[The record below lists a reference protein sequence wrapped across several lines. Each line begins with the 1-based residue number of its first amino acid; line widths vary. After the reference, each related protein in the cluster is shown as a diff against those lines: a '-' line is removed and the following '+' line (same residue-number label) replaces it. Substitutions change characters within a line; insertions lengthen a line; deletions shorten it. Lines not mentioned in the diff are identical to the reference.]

1 MHRVNFRVSILMER
15 KRTIDKYVKLELGVE
30 INNDEQIESSRIKR
44 EGVPENRDLTVLL
57 VNQKRNDY
65 NTKIGRYH
73 SVKPLIGLLTS
84 TARTF
89 IQDGVTTEYATQ
101 ILGTTLDNGRIY
113 AQLLTKSSLV
123 LYNKPTNVEDP
134 VIVKPTRV
142 HSAFDG
148 EWNVKQ
154 DLGFIDP
161 EKFVLKNTDYLAPN
175 SKMEIVYASK
185 PAQDGFKFWS
195 PSAPESQAD
204 NQIFEEP
211 TGRRV
216 QPVKEIPRY
225 VQNEAL
231 NFLDGPSIDSD
242 KKFEFVVEPSIVN
255 NVNTFN
261 RQSKAYEPVTEPIKE
276 EPRPK
281 PEVLDEVNVVK
292 VKPTYDLP
300 TFTIK
305 NEFSPI
311 FYYIDNVESR
321 RPQQQAAQ
329 QTKIPKKLFG
339 QKSEPRPKKTFTYAG
354 FADFTTVVGDT
365 VIIFS
370 PNTETS
376 RPQNPNEVNVFP
388 SANRID
394 KLSTKITF
402 LAADI
407 PVASSTYKA
416 HEATSATRIPGPAVV
431 DENRSD
437 KALFNDEESLKK
449 VLYEVDDKIPDVVS
463 VQYNNG
469 FGLNVDVIQPS
480 ESPMTTTESTRTTDD
495 LGVIPI
501 NDYSNSEATEPLATL
516 SPTTTIL
523 EAPKESAVTESEM
536 TEVFTNSEEESENTA
551 AEITEK
557 PEEEEEEE
565 DEVTTE
571 MSDFMTT
578 TESGHSEESS
588 EEIETTTE
596 SKFTIPDTQEDSN
609 EDTLDDTQEV
619 ICTEGFETQS
629 TMTTAYKT
637 LTYLTTYFI
646 PLEST
651 ETTTSIKS
659 DVVVESNTGFLT
671 NVVCRTNMNIEPTAV
686 VNVDYSVET
695 KSKIVKPVS
704 EEPAKPPTE
713 PDVVTESPKTTTQR
727 DEVQTVQDEQT
738 TGTVQSSNETEETV
752 EEKETT
758 TTPLTTTTTERITT
772 SQGHVEVSVSTEQ
785 TTTTTTTEKATTPE
799 EVEESENEID
809 VIYKTLYTTYT
820 YFTTFFGDQTS
831 SVASHKSVV
840 TNIITSTIDLSK
852 LDPSLFGAFNEDEIA
867 PTSVGIG
874 RPTEIFAINSAI
886 DLVKNKDVLES
897 VEGDDFYN
905 SQTPTPSLGDDII
918 ASIKPD
924 AVKTYYTTYTFFT
937 TIYVGNDANICS
949 RNEVYTNYVGP
960 DELIPTKANPL
971 AVENTRAQFDFR
983 NCKQIKMEQ
992 ANLEETAS
1000 METSVSME
1008 EDKIQSSVDSKPEGT
1023 PDPSPIE
1030 VDMLFSVESN
1040 PLESE
1045 NSYVTDIKS
1054 SSSKGERKFL
1064 DNNNIILDD
1073 QISSESNIEEI
1084 LPSPTLLLQ
1093 TSYTTFTYF
1102 TTMYIGKDSSK
1113 VKSRL
1118 ETITNVVTET
1128 IMPNKEPEEESN
1140 LPITYYTTF
1149 TYWTTLYKDKSTT
1162 ITSREEIVS
1171 NVVTPVAQ
1179 SVATIS
1185 PIDTTPIDVDTSL
1198 PPKDLE
1204 VELKPSL
1211 VSDNLEPDDGKA
1223 TFYTTYTYFTTFY
1236 AGNTSQ
1242 VRSSLETVTNIVD
1255 NTKLVEDNQLG
1266 RKVPV
1271 GAADQNLIQD
1281 NGEKPHIAPTVVK
1294 EQIIPT
1300 KLPDASSVPGT
1311 VLLGTYIDNLFA
1323 EVKPADKP
1331 STPAPEGEKKILFSQ
1346 VAVISGDSTV
1356 VTSDNKSL
1364 TIDTTSSTTT
1374 TTESNIISP
1383 TPEVIESSVAE
1394 PEPTTE
1400 TPNESEEEEDDSTNT
1415 RKKSRLT
1422 FTPKK
1427 PSTTPVIIPFASRNR
1442 PTFIPKRVPLS
1453 SGATTI
1459 TRADFTPPVITATP
1473 SLKSVKTSGFGGNRK
1488 QTAYPG
1494 SSSAGKRFPGR
1505 ASANNPSANAPQ
1517 ASRPGG
1523 FAVRGSIQPTSRR
1536 TGFRSSSGRPSSLD
1550 YINRSAAPRVRPTA
1564 SSRLPPGRVRPSAS
1578 ITFPPDQNDETLATQ
1593 QEENATEALEEVSE
1607 APART
1612 TNNPLLRF
1620 RRPPVPRQPGT
1631 AITPRSTTASSRR
1644 AVTPRGR
1651 LTTTTRRSTTRTTSS
1666 PLLSLRRNRPNA
1678 LFPRRNL
1685 FRQPEPEPEE
1695 EIKEDEQKVEDSEE
1709 ILEEE
1714 EFEEDNDYDSSDRKE
1729 RQVAQP
1735 PPATAPR
1742 RNIVQIRPFAFKRRT
1757 KRQAD
1762 YGSRKYTNFRRP
1774 GTKTTTTRRP
1784 EPETEE
1790 PTTQKV
1796 RPGNRYNGRSS
1807 SAGRTTTAIAP
1818 KSNARQPFVV
1828 RGETRTTTT
1837 TSTPAYRRGKSSRP
1851 SSRTTT
1857 TSTRP
1862 KPPKTPKSPRLNK
1875 NSSGSRASTS
1885 RSSGRNSRTRTT
1897 TSRANSRQRSSFEN
1911 FSGERFNVKNILND
1925 GKITITHQIPTEVTV
1940 PIVNGKITEYK
1951 NLLSATPRLET
1962 LLLNQVST
1970 SFGPLGNPQL
1980 VLAAESTEL
1989 ADNGATKII
1998 KYLLHETP
2006 TTTVIFTPTTIRGR
2020 KTSFSHILPSTV
2032 YNVEPVTQTIAP
2044 EINSNVPLANLL
2056 LSQLLLGN
2064 QQPAINPFLALQGQ
2078 GLIPQQPIVQTP
2090 VTEYKTRTTTYVT
2103 TVTDARETVLPITF
2117 RGQAILTTIVDPTT
2131 NVITATEFVTDT
2143 VVTTPTVAQAPQL
2156 NSLLLPLLLQ
2166 QQQQQQQPAL
2176 NLQTANP
2183 LLGLG
2188 QADLAAL
2195 GGLNNFNNLNLS
2207 PNLNHQNN
2215 LNNDIYSNSP
2225 KPNILS
2231 DLNSNEDFSEDSEG
2245 QDVEEDLPPPPP
2257 AAPSRRKSRPKPA
2270 AAAAPVGPPK
2280 HTSVVTLYVS
2290 GRHPGEFSTV
2300 LSTVVSDDT
2309 QTVRKR
2315 EAIYYDNVQVLPSLL
2330 PTISELSGSYVDG
2343 GIVTDSEK
2351 YFNNASVENQ
2361 VETQSLESIVGEV
2374 SKHIRTEINDN
2385 NYHFNIPAFN
2395 SNGIVYDNTPWRPGR
2410 DMDLEAKEPEEDER
2424 RLKNLA
2430 TRIMSNGVEVL
2441 VKDKN
2446 ADAKQEQRKLKLIHA
2461 TTLQP
2466 YHSSSSAS
2474 KQLLSSAVA
2483 TVVSRQQISALFPL
2497 HQLMQHNYIIKTC
2510 MTTYTYLTTV
2520 VQNKRSAIS
2529 TFETIVSVVTTE
2541 SLTNLYDT
2549 DVIPDLKPT
2558 KVRFGTLTKYMEVKT
2573 IQPSAATNMYMSTY
2587 PKIDKRIDSAEDDS
2601 NSFDL
2606 IQPSEVSNPP
2616 CASSCSCSNTK
2627 TEGLQT
2633 KFSNINFSGSSS
2645 QYGMKTTNYGATKL
2659 DLRPTNKE
2667 STDKKTKYGPYEY
2680 ETNSHLAPTDKV
2692 VEKYTEVINDYSD
2705 EKDSNSV
2712 EESELLTNE
2721 QAPAPPKTN
2730 KVNTKVPEKTKP
2742 DKPQKPNKNKFV
2754 VADLLKL
2761 GTLGIKGLTQ
2771 LAPVIEKMTG
2781 GFIKRQDTLNKT
2793 TSTTVKPAVKL
2804 TAYTANKRVDN
2815 DLEGKHNNFPIY
2827 IPVDELE
2834 TSESQLVFTN
2844 ATLHQNLAWAAEHK
2858 QPKAHIVPP
2867 KIVHESPLVNG
2878 GIPISPG
2885 EIITANSDVIVGK
2898 PAVGGPLTLAASGIK
2913 LQNSVNPPPIDSFIA
2928 ANEQYFVNEKP
2939 LSDQPPSDDS
2949 YDLRPPD
2956 LPKPNPKPNRPMSR
2970 PMQSFNVQNS
2980 APNDKYPYRMP
2991 ASIHDH
2997 LMKTEQIKTNLPVL
3011 NNHGRPAFLDYIPS
3025 LAKPTNAP
3033 IKHNIDFKPVNEAH
3047 ADSVPDNSPSSSE
3060 VVNTQ
3065 IRTEDS
3071 FTVAG
3076 NVESNKPFL
3085 VDIQPSRV
3093 ANVLIPHGSSTALV
3107 FAGSSEPHK
3116 TGDYIDDP
3124 LPYPEPGYFGSFSID
3139 APQMTNVHNVPANT
3153 NKQYVGKPNVHPPL
3167 DNYKPNLPPY
3177 KDQSHRNDLKIKWK
3191 DNKRPIDYNKIP
3203 PPTSNQETHVQV
3215 GPQITVYDP
3224 EVYNPNNGDF
3234 EKYNKHR
3241 GKDKPKDGKEVI
3253 DKEYENYLAVPPP
3266 PQQVPQKQ
3274 YYNQD
3279 NIYDK
3284 SKPYSQR
3291 PIVHTKPVQDMKV
3304 FLNIQHPVPEQL
3316 PPKVTSEIYF
3326 AAQMPNSKPTPTYT
3340 IRIPP
3345 ASPNYNTYNQATN
3358 NMQPPKVNHV
3368 GSIQNTFS
3376 VISSPNIANKSFV
3389 PLVSEDKDN
3398 TYTVTLNTATNVAS
3412 NNEAGQVIGSSVA
3425 VPVGTSTHV
3434 SQLNTDIPI
3443 GTNFAIRVE
3452 DNTSPLESYNLQVN
3466 SNKPTVF
3473 NDNTR
3478 LTQVSVGD
3486 NRWNKSSTDTIQST
3500 IVGNSY
3506 NNQNYGNKN
3515 TNYQDKNHYTNHNQH
3530 NINKNQNYAST
3541 NQNQYANNNQ
3551 NTEIKDQN
3559 HNNKNQNDGS
3569 FIQNNA
3575 NKQPTHENKPST
3587 YENKPSSYSVQN
3599 QNFGNVNYANKNQ
3612 DQVNKDF
3619 EKPNQN
3625 YGNQNKQPS
3634 FENQYQNY
3642 GDKNVRNPANP
3653 PIPPSLNSHAN
3664 FPMMNDYSTSSTDK
3678 ENVKPVT
3685 EYPDNVKSGDVKR
3698 PAKLI
3703 PNIPTNSHG
3712 WYSSVLNENNIVN
3725 NIKVEATTRK
3735 IIPLIHDYN
3744 EKNNSPHFGQKITS
3758 VGKPPTELWSQNGP
3772 TVTGFNIGKP
3782 FTKPQTTEKP
3792 LSTNPPFTTK
3802 PFNINYIPS
3811 NLGGMRQPAY
3821 DIPIRDNSDETTTAK
3836 IKVTTDKI
3844 KPVYE
3849 NSEEIYDGEDE
3860 PDNEGEI
3867 DGEVSSESMKIPVVS
3882 ASSEIDS
3889 KSSTEI
3895 TLLQDEVF
3903 DSPKNEEKGET
3914 NKVLVNFNPGTQT
3927 EKPFSSYNNTGFQ
3940 SNTIKPIYENNPYN
3954 KPRPF
3959 TINTA
3964 IVLDHQLQQ
3973 PHWQINH
3980 MMENATN
3987 ASYEDN
3993 IDLNIGEEMDKPSK
4007 FKPTSSSNPLY
4018 VTESNTKYKRPSR
4031 PVFANRFNN
4040 TQVHN
4045 ESIIT
4050 STVHIQD
4057 KKPLIVEKATE
4068 KTTLPTF
4075 TLSNLELNR
4084 SSSEIIDLSPP
4095 PPTMDYNFKPS
4106 TNDEMIMGMSPP
4118 PPRTPPGIRL
4128 PTRVPLTPRPAI
4140 PIRTPP
4146 PYRTKPPRPVPPRV
4160 TTQRPVRKPVV
4171 NRDEISTYR
4180 PAFDIINNIRRPTYN
4195 RDQPSSQLL
4204 PPPRDIPSRVVSPVE
4219 VPAPT
4224 VSIPDVPKVVFPTPI
4239 SSGWLTSSGIDFSSS
4254 FNFNPTS
4261 IQFPESPEP
4270 SKIPDSSEV
4279 SSSSENSYSYETE
4292 SSSERVHDEASYEK
4306 PITDDRVVVSKES
4319 GTDASTSTTTTTTTA
4334 KITTPTTESSEY
4346 SPETSQEE
4354 TTTDKMK
4361 VIPLGN
4367 KNRTRKPYPV
4377 RIDEKKTTTSKYKI
4391 PPKPTSVIK
4400 PTRTLS
4406 RPEILYPTRHT
4417 SIRKVVR
4424 PITRVPPIIPT
4435 GIIESSESSIDED
4448 FIRPTEVLKE
4458 NTPPTIAELEV
4469 TSLVEREP
4477 SSLPSSGSNSIPSS
4491 IPTPS
4496 VEEITT
4502 IKPTH
4507 HAGNEVKISDEIIP
4521 TKTEF
4526 RTTVVTLTKTLS
4538 EPPKTVSSIGY
4549 VNLTHTLTV
4558 THTKTSLV
4566 SQSEGAVTQ
4575 TLILT
4580 NTQTST
4586 IVDVVTEVHTQ
4597 VQPTTIIETVT
4608 KHIPIQVQ
4616 PTPVQEIIPKTK
4628 VSLDD
4633 ITMSSEENDNLIIRD
4648 TDTTDNIIQKIE
4660 NDSDTE
4666 NDNDTFFVVMNKSQN
4681 GGQSPPVT
4689 TDIET
4694 GDYDVTRNEQV
4705 NNNGVSQVLFGEILL
4720 AGTPY
4725 LETTNVNPNGVPYG
4739 KECQPDCK
4747 ASRNERCQR
4756 IDGLMK
4762 STYTYSVKLALGSQ
4776 GNERLEFHDNLSDNS
4791 SKEYHALAVASHEG
4805 INRMIMQ
4812 SDLRDVYHGVHI
4824 NGFHPVEMKNTG
4836 GDLYQGVMNDFYVQ
4850 LSDNA
4855 HESRLKEVIEKY
4867 LRNNNYSLGGTEVHA
4882 ASELMEKL
4890 DVSDFDECV
4899 SGQFHDCSEHAQCF
4913 NLRGT
4918 YTCSCLEGFA
4928 DLSVNALYPGRICSA
4943 EPVGCERCNYH
4954 GACYSRDDRRVLC
4967 ECFQWYAGSSC
4978 QINLKVVLISLV
4990 VCGALLTVVLAVC
5003 AVMACTRRARRA
5015 PHPQRSIVACIQSM
5029 PSLHQGAM
5037 PKQRA
5042 DRRALI
5048 SERGESGD
5056 NSSIQNASLPYIP
5069 AKRASSSGK
5078 KGVMSDPPA
5087 HDPPPPPAPAVM
5099 IPRARL
5105 HPHHGDSRENIA
5117 RKRSLELSSEAKL
5130 ISYLESGA
5138 STSNDEAISAGFK
5151 VSTTVRPDEAAMKEE
5166 RDDLSS
5172 VTKGD
5177 LEAELARFDTL
5188 RKSYSQEDLSEW
5200 TDAERRLGELTLSEA
5215 RSVGGT
5221 LPAST
5226 GRAASSTRLTHQEHT
5241 MAERDLG
5248 STFLLPH
5255 VHLYKPDLVGIF

>member
-1 MHRVNFRVSILMER
+1 MLQPRLYCDGNSRRMPFRSSVVFAALLLSSTLV
-15 KRTIDKYVKLELGVE
+15 TCQD

-44 EGVPENRDLTVLL
+44 EGVPENR
-57 VNQKRNDY
+57 
-65 NTKIGRYH
+65 
-73 SVKPLIGLLTS
+73 
-84 TARTF
+84 
-89 IQDGVTTEYATQ
+89 
-101 ILGTTLDNGRIY
+101 
-113 AQLLTKSSLV
+113 
-123 LYNKPTNVEDP
+123 
-134 VIVKPTRV
+134 
-142 HSAFDG
+142 
-148 EWNVKQ
+148 
-154 DLGFIDP
+154 
-161 EKFVLKNTDYLAPN
+161 
-175 SKMEIVYASK
+175 
-185 PAQDGFKFWS
+185 
-195 PSAPESQAD
+195 
-204 NQIFEEP
+204 
-211 TGRRV
+211 
-216 QPVKEIPRY
+216 
-225 VQNEAL
+225 
-231 NFLDGPSIDSD
+231 
-242 KKFEFVVEPSIVN
+242 
-255 NVNTFN
+255 
-261 RQSKAYEPVTEPIKE
+261 
-276 EPRPK
+276 
-281 PEVLDEVNVVK
+281 
-292 VKPTYDLP
+292 
-300 TFTIK
+300 
-305 NEFSPI
+305 
-311 FYYIDNVESR
+311 
-321 RPQQQAAQ
+321 
-329 QTKIPKKLFG
+329 
-339 QKSEPRPKKTFTYAG
+339 
-354 FADFTTVVGDT
+354 
-365 VIIFS
+365 
-370 PNTETS
+370 
-376 RPQNPNEVNVFP
+376 
-388 SANRID
+388 
-394 KLSTKITF
+394 
-402 LAADI
+402 
-407 PVASSTYKA
+407 
-416 HEATSATRIPGPAVV
+416 
-431 DENRSD
+431 
-437 KALFNDEESLKK
+437 
-449 VLYEVDDKIPDVVS
+449 
-463 VQYNNG
+463 
-469 FGLNVDVIQPS
+469 
-480 ESPMTTTESTRTTDD
+480 
-495 LGVIPI
+495 
-501 NDYSNSEATEPLATL
+501 
-516 SPTTTIL
+516 
-523 EAPKESAVTESEM
+523 
-536 TEVFTNSEEESENTA
+536 
-551 AEITEK
+551 
-557 PEEEEEEE
+557 
-565 DEVTTE
+565 
-571 MSDFMTT
+571 
-578 TESGHSEESS
+578 
-588 EEIETTTE
+588 
-596 SKFTIPDTQEDSN
+596 
-609 EDTLDDTQEV
+609 
-619 ICTEGFETQS
+619 
-629 TMTTAYKT
+629 
-637 LTYLTTYFI
+637 
-646 PLEST
+646 
-651 ETTTSIKS
+651 
-659 DVVVESNTGFLT
+659 
-671 NVVCRTNMNIEPTAV
+671 
-686 VNVDYSVET
+686 
-695 KSKIVKPVS
+695 
-704 EEPAKPPTE
+704 
-713 PDVVTESPKTTTQR
+713 
-727 DEVQTVQDEQT
+727 
-738 TGTVQSSNETEETV
+738 
-752 EEKETT
+752 
-758 TTPLTTTTTERITT
+758 
-772 SQGHVEVSVSTEQ
+772 
-785 TTTTTTTEKATTPE
+785 
-799 EVEESENEID
+799 
-809 VIYKTLYTTYT
+809 
-820 YFTTFFGDQTS
+820 
-831 SVASHKSVV
+831 
-840 TNIITSTIDLSK
+840 
-852 LDPSLFGAFNEDEIA
+852 AFN
-867 PTSVGIG
+867 T
-874 RPTEIFAINSAI
+874 
-886 DLVKNKDVLES
+886 
-897 VEGDDFYN
+897 
-905 SQTPTPSLGDDII
+905 
-918 ASIKPD
+918 
-924 AVKTYYTTYTFFT
+924 
-937 TIYVGNDANICS
+937 
-949 RNEVYTNYVGP
+949 
-960 DELIPTKANPL
+960 
-971 AVENTRAQFDFR
+971 
-983 NCKQIKMEQ
+983 
-992 ANLEETAS
+992 
-1000 METSVSME
+1000 
-1008 EDKIQSSVDSKPEGT
+1008 
-1023 PDPSPIE
+1023 
-1030 VDMLFSVESN
+1030 
-1040 PLESE
+1040 
-1045 NSYVTDIKS
+1045 
-1054 SSSKGERKFL
+1054 
-1064 DNNNIILDD
+1064 
-1073 QISSESNIEEI
+1073 
-1084 LPSPTLLLQ
+1084 
-1093 TSYTTFTYF
+1093 
-1102 TTMYIGKDSSK
+1102 
-1113 VKSRL
+1113 
-1118 ETITNVVTET
+1118 
-1128 IMPNKEPEEESN
+1128 
-1140 LPITYYTTF
+1140 
-1149 TYWTTLYKDKSTT
+1149 
-1162 ITSREEIVS
+1162 
-1171 NVVTPVAQ
+1171 
-1179 SVATIS
+1179 
-1185 PIDTTPIDVDTSL
+1185 
-1198 PPKDLE
+1198 
-1204 VELKPSL
+1204 
-1211 VSDNLEPDDGKA
+1211 
-1223 TFYTTYTYFTTFY
+1223 
-1236 AGNTSQ
+1236 
-1242 VRSSLETVTNIVD
+1242 
-1255 NTKLVEDNQLG
+1255 
-1266 RKVPV
+1266 
-1271 GAADQNLIQD
+1271 
-1281 NGEKPHIAPTVVK
+1281 
-1294 EQIIPT
+1294 
-1300 KLPDASSVPGT
+1300 
-1311 VLLGTYIDNLFA
+1311 
-1323 EVKPADKP
+1323 
-1331 STPAPEGEKKILFSQ
+1331 
-1346 VAVISGDSTV
+1346 
-1356 VTSDNKSL
+1356 
-1364 TIDTTSSTTT
+1364 
-1374 TTESNIISP
+1374 
-1383 TPEVIESSVAE
+1383 
-1394 PEPTTE
+1394 
-1400 TPNESEEEEDDSTNT
+1400 
-1415 RKKSRLT
+1415 
-1422 FTPKK
+1422 
-1427 PSTTPVIIPFASRNR
+1427 
-1442 PTFIPKRVPLS
+1442 
-1453 SGATTI
+1453 
-1459 TRADFTPPVITATP
+1459 
-1473 SLKSVKTSGFGGNRK
+1473 
-1488 QTAYPG
+1488 
-1494 SSSAGKRFPGR
+1494 
-1505 ASANNPSANAPQ
+1505 
-1517 ASRPGG
+1517 
-1523 FAVRGSIQPTSRR
+1523 
-1536 TGFRSSSGRPSSLD
+1536 
-1550 YINRSAAPRVRPTA
+1550 
-1564 SSRLPPGRVRPSAS
+1564 
-1578 ITFPPDQNDETLATQ
+1578 
-1593 QEENATEALEEVSE
+1593 
-1607 APART
+1607 
-1612 TNNPLLRF
+1612 
-1620 RRPPVPRQPGT
+1620 
-1631 AITPRSTTASSRR
+1631 
-1644 AVTPRGR
+1644 
-1651 LTTTTRRSTTRTTSS
+1651 
-1666 PLLSLRRNRPNA
+1666 
-1678 LFPRRNL
+1678 
-1685 FRQPEPEPEE
+1685 
-1695 EIKEDEQKVEDSEE
+1695 
-1709 ILEEE
+1709 
-1714 EFEEDNDYDSSDRKE
+1714 
-1729 RQVAQP
+1729 
-1735 PPATAPR
+1735 
-1742 RNIVQIRPFAFKRRT
+1742 
-1757 KRQAD
+1757 
-1762 YGSRKYTNFRRP
+1762 
-1774 GTKTTTTRRP
+1774 
-1784 EPETEE
+1784 
-1790 PTTQKV
+1790 
-1796 RPGNRYNGRSS
+1796 
-1807 SAGRTTTAIAP
+1807 
-1818 KSNARQPFVV
+1818 
-1828 RGETRTTTT
+1828 
-1837 TSTPAYRRGKSSRP
+1837 
-1851 SSRTTT
+1851 
-1857 TSTRP
+1857 
-1862 KPPKTPKSPRLNK
+1862 
-1875 NSSGSRASTS
+1875 
-1885 RSSGRNSRTRTT
+1885 
-1897 TSRANSRQRSSFEN
+1897 
-1911 FSGERFNVKNILND
+1911 
-1925 GKITITHQIPTEVTV
+1925 
-1940 PIVNGKITEYK
+1940 
-1951 NLLSATPRLET
+1951 
-1962 LLLNQVST
+1962 
-1970 SFGPLGNPQL
+1970 
-1980 VLAAESTEL
+1980 
-1989 ADNGATKII
+1989 
-1998 KYLLHETP
+1998 
-2006 TTTVIFTPTTIRGR
+2006 
-2020 KTSFSHILPSTV
+2020 
-2032 YNVEPVTQTIAP
+2032 
-2044 EINSNVPLANLL
+2044 
-2056 LSQLLLGN
+2056 
-2064 QQPAINPFLALQGQ
+2064 
-2078 GLIPQQPIVQTP
+2078 
-2090 VTEYKTRTTTYVT
+2090 
-2103 TVTDARETVLPITF
+2103 
-2117 RGQAILTTIVDPTT
+2117 
-2131 NVITATEFVTDT
+2131 
-2143 VVTTPTVAQAPQL
+2143 
-2156 NSLLLPLLLQ
+2156 
-2166 QQQQQQQPAL
+2166 
-2176 NLQTANP
+2176 
-2183 LLGLG
+2183 
-2188 QADLAAL
+2188 
-2195 GGLNNFNNLNLS
+2195 
-2207 PNLNHQNN
+2207 
-2215 LNNDIYSNSP
+2215 
-2225 KPNILS
+2225 
-2231 DLNSNEDFSEDSEG
+2231 
-2245 QDVEEDLPPPPP
+2245 
-2257 AAPSRRKSRPKPA
+2257 
-2270 AAAAPVGPPK
+2270 
-2280 HTSVVTLYVS
+2280 
-2290 GRHPGEFSTV
+2290 
-2300 LSTVVSDDT
+2300 
-2309 QTVRKR
+2309 
-2315 EAIYYDNVQVLPSLL
+2315 
-2330 PTISELSGSYVDG
+2330 
-2343 GIVTDSEK
+2343 
-2351 YFNNASVENQ
+2351 
-2361 VETQSLESIVGEV
+2361 
-2374 SKHIRTEINDN
+2374 
-2385 NYHFNIPAFN
+2385 
-2395 SNGIVYDNTPWRPGR
+2395 NGIVYDNTPWRPGR

-2446 ADAKQEQRKLKLIHA
+2446 AEGKQEQRKLKLIHA
-2461 TTLQP
+2461 TALQP

-2558 KVRFGTLTKYMEVKT
+2558 KTKYMEVKT
-2573 IQPSAATNMYMSTY
+2573 IQPSAATNMYMSSY

-2601 NSFDL
+2601 NSFEL

-2616 CASSCSCSNTK
+2616 CTSSCSCSNTK

-2633 KFSNINFSGSSS
+2633 KYSNINFSGSSS
-2645 QYGMKTTNYGATKL
+2645 KYGMKTTNYGATKL

-2667 STDKKTKYGPYEY
+2667 SVDKKTKYGPYEY

-2793 TSTTVKPAVKL
+2793 TTTTVKPAVKL
-2804 TAYTANKRVDN
+2804 TAYTANKRVDT
-2815 DLEGKHNNFPIY
+2815 DLEGKHSNFPIY

-2939 LSDQPPSDDS
+2939 LGDQPPSDDS
-2949 YDLRPPD
+2949 YDLRPPE
-2956 LPKPNPKPNRPMSR
+2956 LPKPNPKPNRPMQR
-2970 PMQSFNVQNS
+2970 PMPSFNVQNS

-2991 ASIHDH
+2991 GSIHDH
-2997 LMKTEQIKTNLPVL
+2997 LMKTEQIKTNVPVL
-3011 NNHGRPAFLDYIPS
+3011 SNHGRPAFLDYIPS

-3033 IKHNIDFKPVNEAH
+3033 IKHHIDFKPVNEENV
-3047 ADSVPDNSPSSSE
+3047 DPVPDNSPSSSE

-3065 IRTEDS
+3065 IRTENS

-3139 APQMTNVHNVPANT
+3139 APQMTNVHNVPTNT

-3167 DNYKPNLPPY
+3167 DSHKPNVPPY

-3224 EVYNPNNGDF
+3224 DVYNPNNGDF
-3234 EKYNKHR
+3234 DKYNKHR

-3266 PQQVPQKQ
+3266 PQQTPQKQ

-3326 AAQMPNSKPTPTYT
+3326 AAQMPNSKPSPTYT

-3345 ASPNYNTYNQATN
+3345 ASPNYNTFNQATN
-3358 NMQPPKVNHV
+3358 NMQPPKGNNA
-3368 GSIQNTFS
+3368 GQIQNSFS
-3376 VISSPNIANKSFV
+3376 VISSPNMANKSFV
-3389 PLVSEDKDN
+3389 PQVSEDKDN

-3412 NNEAGQVIGSSVA
+3412 NNEVGQVIGSSVA

-3452 DNTSPLESYNLQVN
+3452 DNTSPLETYNLQGN
-3466 SNKPTVF
+3466 SNPPTVF
-3473 NDNTR
+3473 NDNSR
-3478 LTQVSVGD
+3478 IPQVTVGD
-3486 NRWNKSSTDTIQST
+3486 NRWNKSSTDTIHST

-3506 NNQNYGNKN
+3506 NNQNYGDKKPS
-3515 TNYQDKNHYTNHNQH
+3515 YEDKNHYTSHSQQNV
-3530 NINKNQNYAST
+3530 NKNQNYAST
-3541 NQNQYANNNQ
+3541 NQNQYVNKNQ
-3551 NTEIKDQN
+3551 NTEIKNQN
-3559 HNNKNQNDGS
+3559 YNNKNQNDGH
-3569 FIQNNA
+3569 INQNYG
-3575 NKQPTHENKPST
+3575 NKQPSYEDKQPT
-3587 YENKPSSYSVQN
+3587 YENKPSSFNVHS

-3612 DQVNKDF
+3612 DQGNKNF
-3619 EKPNQN
+3619 EKPSQT

-3642 GDKNVRNPANP
+3642 GDKNVRNPVNP
-3653 PIPPSLNSHAN
+3653 SIPPSLNSHAN
-3664 FPMMNDYSTSSTDK
+3664 FPMMNDYSTPSTDN
-3678 ENVKPVT
+3678 EAVKPVT
-3685 EYPDNVKSGDVKR
+3685 EYPDNVKSSDIKR

-3712 WYSSVLNENNIVN
+3712 WYSSVLNENKIVN

-3744 EKNNSPHFGQKITS
+3744 EKNNSPQFGEKITS
-3758 VGKPPTELWSQNGP
+3758 AGKPPTEFWSQNGP
-3772 TVTGFNIGKP
+3772 TVTGFSIGKP
-3782 FTKPQTTEKP
+3782 FTKPQITEKP

-3802 PFNINYIPS
+3802 PFNVNYIPS

-3836 IKVTTDKI
+3836 VNLSTDKI

-3849 NSEEIYDGEDE
+3849 NSEEIYDGEEE
-3860 PDNEGEI
+3860 PENAGEI
-3867 DGEVSSESMKIPVVS
+3867 DGEVSSESMKVPVVS
-3882 ASSEIDS
+3882 ASSEIDSSS

-3895 TLLQDEVF
+3895 TLLQDEVL
-3903 DSPKNEEKGET
+3903 SPPKNEDKDES
-3914 NKVLVNFNPGTQT
+3914 NKILVNFNPGTQT
-3927 EKPFSSYNNTGFQ
+3927 EKPFTSYNSTGFQ

-3980 MMENATN
+3980 MMENTTN

-4007 FKPTSSSNPLY
+4007 FKPPTSSNPLY
-4018 VTESNTKYKRPSR
+4018 VTESDVKYKRPPR
-4031 PVFANRFNN
+4031 PVFANRYNN

-4084 SSSEIIDLSPP
+4084 TSSEIIDLSPP

-4146 PYRTKPPRPVPPRV
+4146 PYRTKPSRPVPPRV
-4160 TTQRPVRKPVV
+4160 TTQRPIRKPVV

-4180 PAFDIINNIRRPTYN
+4180 PAFDILNNIRRPTYN

-4292 SSSERVHDEASYEK
+4292 SSSERGDDEVSYEK
-4306 PITDDRVVVSKES
+4306 PVTEDRVVASKES
-4319 GTDASTSTTTTTTTA
+4319 STEASTTTTTTTTTTTP
-4334 KITTPTTESSEY
+4334 KITTTSTESSE
-4346 SPETSQEE
+4346 SSSEASQEE
-4354 TTTDKMK
+4354 STTDKMK

-4377 RIDEKKTTTSKYKI
+4377 RIDEKKTTTSKYKL
-4391 PPKPTSVIK
+4391 PPKPTSIIK
-4400 PTRTLS
+4400 PTRTIS

-4417 SIRKVVR
+4417 SIRKIVR

-4448 FIRPTEVLKE
+4448 FIRPTEVLKD
-4458 NTPPTIAELEV
+4458 NIPSTIAELEV

-4477 SSLPSSGSNSIPSS
+4477 SSLPSSIPSSVENSIPSS
-4491 IPTPS
+4491 VPTPS
-4496 VEEITT
+4496 IEEITT

-4526 RTTVVTLTKTLS
+4526 RTTVITLTKTLS

-4616 PTPVQEIIPKTK
+4616 PTPVQESIPKTK

-4648 TDTTDNIIQKIE
+4648 SDTTDNIIQKIE

-4681 GGQSPPVT
+4681 GGQSPPVS

-4762 STYTYSVKLALGSQ
+4762 CVCRPGFARMFPDRPCKPTYTYSVKLALGSQ
-4776 GNERLEFHDNLSDNS
+4776 GNERLEFQDNLSDNS

-4824 NGFHPVEMKNTG
+4824 NGFHPVEMKTTG

-5003 AVMACTRRARRA
+5003 AVMACSRRARRA

-5069 AKRASSSGK
+5069 AKRASTSAK
-5078 KGVMSDPPA
+5078 KCVMSDPPA

-5138 STSNDEAISAGFK
+5138 TTSNDEMRRKHSLESSYSANKDRHNKQGALVSAGFK
-5151 VSTTVRPDEAAMKEE
+5151 VSTTIRPDEAAMKED

-5255 VHLYKPDLVGIF
+5255 VHLYKPDLTSDVSEFDSL